1 MDLQMEYNKEEVREK
16 YKDLFEYSLDLIYV
30 IDLKGNF
37 LDANEI
43 ALIAFG
49 YEREEI
55 LNINMKDLLD
65 EHGLLVAVGNI
76 KEMITTG
83 KQLKASE
90 YKLKIK
96 DGDFIYVQTYGIPL
110 KRNGKLYAIFGIA
123 TNITERKL
131 AEHKAIESERNYRS
145 LFEKS
150 PYFIGILDFKG
161 NLIECNNAINNILTK
176 HTRKDLL
183 GKNISEIFSLNVDNK
198 HLTGKFKQ
206 LFKDT
211 INGKTVKNFEFELKR
226 SLGETVWLN
235 LNTSLMNVENESFIQ
250 FIIQN
255 ITEKKLADQKLRES
269 ERKYRH
275 LFEETPFA
283 AILFNVDGVIV
294 DCNPTTTKLLGYER
308 EELVGRN
315 YKNTSIIHSKYENII
330 DSLFLNFFKGK
341 HQHRIN
347 LEMYRKDNSPIW
359 VETRGAVVKI
369 GNRDYMQLLL
379 YDISKRR
386 KAEILIKEQ
395 VKKLQ
400 ELEKMRSNLIVRIS
414 HELKTP
420 LIPVYSGPD
429 LLLSLHGDELGVN
442 AKEIIKMIKKGGERL
457 KILVNRLLDI
467 SKLEYNKLKLEK
479 KRNNLSKILNE
490 CIRDMIY
497 ETQTK
502 NLTIKL
508 HIPEE
513 FSFEFDSIRI
523 EQVFTN
529 LISNAIKNT
538 PQNGKIVIKLQ
549 EKDEWAVITVTD
561 TGIGFTKDEME
572 ILFTR
577 FGKIER
583 YGQGIGEEYLDI
595 QGSGLGLFISK
606 EIVQLHGGIIRAD
619 SPGRNKGS
627 TFIVELP
634 MK

>member
-1 MDLQMEYNKEEVREK
+1 MEYNKEEVREK
-16 YKDLFEYSLDLIYV
+16 YKDLFEYSLDIIYV

-43 ALIAFG
+43 ALITFG

-131 AEHKAIESERNYRS
+131 AEHKARESERNYRS
-145 LFEKS
+145 LFENS

-457 KILVNRLLDI
+457 KILVNRLLDM
-467 SKLEYNKLKLEK
+467 SKLEYDKLKLEK
-479 KRNNLSKILNE
+479 KRKNLSKILNE

>member
-16 YKDLFEYSLDLIYV
+16 YKDLFEYSLDIIYV

-43 ALIAFG
+43 ALITFG

-123 TNITERKL
+123 ANITERKL

-145 LFEKS
+145 LFENS

-457 KILVNRLLDI
+457 KILVNRLLDM
-467 SKLEYNKLKLEK
+467 SKLEYDKLKLEK

-513 FSFEFDSIRI
+513 FYFEFDSIRI